1 MKQMSSWLA
10 KGKFIKCS
18 NYIFHKKDL
27 LYISRDGKDIEIHLL
42 VDNKQ
47 YILNEYFNN
56 SKAAIEECN
65 SIFEQLQA
73 VEMEESQP
81 KKYKITLKE
90 FWNSKEKLAIH
101 CNTEEEAKKLLKA
114 FDKLGKKWCDGDSY
128 LADDCYYRRDTCYDN
143 NCEHSYYDFYKKCNY
158 IIYEFGDVD
167 LDN

>member
-1 MKQMSSWLA
+1 MKKKMN
-10 KGKFIKCS
+10 KEKFIKCS
-18 NYIFHKKDL
+18 DYIFHKKDL

-65 SIFEQLQA
+65 SIFEQLQV
-73 VEMEESQP
+73 VEVEESQP
-81 KKYKITLKE
+81 QTQKITLKE
-90 FWNSKEKLAIH
+90 FWESDIDLAIH

-114 FDKLGKKWCDGDSY
+114 FDKLGKKWQDGDSY
-128 LADDCYYRRDTCYDN
+128 LDDNHYKQDVCYDN
-143 NCEHSYYDFYKKCNY
+143 ICDYGYYDSYKKCNY
-158 IIYEFGDVD
+158 TIYEFDEVD